1 MTESTATGL
10 SGAEL
15 VAFVASTDTARS
27 RAFYEGVLGLRVI
40 DDDGFACVVDA
51 HGTTVRITAVP
62 ERAPAVYTV
71 LGWKVDDLD
80 ATIDR
85 LGARGVAFLR
95 FDGMEQDDRGA
106 WTAPGGERIAWFAD
120 PDGNTLSLQAPA

>member
-1 MTESTATGL
+1 MLGL
-10 SGAEL
+10 S
-15 VAFVASTDTARS
+15 
-27 RAFYEGVLGLRVI
+27 VL

-80 ATIDR
+80 ATIDG
-85 LGARGVAFLR
+85 LGERGITFLR

-106 WTAPGGERIAWFAD
+106 WTTPTGERIAWFSD

>member
-1 MTESTATGL
+1 MTDLAD
-10 SGAEL
+10 ADL
-15 VAFVASTDTARS
+15 VAFVATTDTARA
-27 RAFYEGVLGLRVI
+27 RAFYEGVLGLAVI

-62 ERAPAVYTV
+62 ERAPAAYTV

-85 LGARGVAFLR
+85 LVSRGVTFLR

-106 WTAPGGERIAWFAD
+106 WTAPGGDRIAWFAD

>member
-1 MTESTATGL
+1 
-10 SGAEL
+10 
-15 VAFVASTDTARS
+15 
-27 RAFYEGVLGLRVI
+27 VI

-62 ERAPAVYTV
+62 EHATATYTV

-80 ATIDR
+80 TTIDG
-85 LGARGVAFLR
+85 LVAAGVAFLR

-106 WTAPGGERIAWFAD
+106 WTAPGGHRIAWFAD
-120 PDGNTLSLQAPA
+120 PDGNTLSLHSPA

>member
-1 MTESTATGL
+1 MTDLAAVDL
-10 SGAEL
+10 SGADL
-15 VAFVASTDTARS
+15 VAFVATTDTARA
-27 RAFYEGVLGLRVI
+27 RAFYEGVLGLTVL

-62 ERAPAVYTV
+62 ERAPAAYTV

-80 ATIDR
+80 ATIDS
-85 LGARGVAFLR
+85 LVTRGVDFLR
-95 FDGMEQDDRGA
+95 FDGMDQDDRGA
-106 WTAPGGERIAWFAD
+106 WTAPGGDRIAWFSD

>member
-1 MTESTATGL
+1 MTQSNSDL
-10 SGAEL
+10 SDAEL

-27 RAFYEGVLGLRVI
+27 REFYEGVLGLRVL

-62 ERAPAVYTV
+62 ERAPAAYTV

-80 ATIDR
+80 ATVDG
-85 LGARGVAFLR
+85 LVARGVEFLR
-95 FDGMEQDDRGA
+95 FDGMEQDDRGV
-106 WTAPGGERIAWFAD
+106 WSAPGGARIAWFAD
-120 PDGNTLSLQAPA
+120 PDGNTLSLQASG